1 MANKQ
6 DLLSALTPEELTIE
20 LGLDEIRER
29 SWQILPCSAK
39 TGDGLQDSM
48 EWIVEQINTQSGGKS
63 TLVAA
68 TPTITANNGTETI
81 ASDNAVKEATAKMS
95 ALTTSNP
102 DGF

>member
-48 EWIVEQINTQSGGKS
+48 EWIVEQINSGGGKPATVVVPTVIPTAIS
-63 TLVAA
+63 AA
-68 TPTITANNGTETI
+68 TTTA
-81 ASDNAVKEATAKMS
+81 ADVKEVTEKLS
-95 ALTTSNP
+95 ALTTSITEKV
-102 DGF
+102 

>member
-6 DLLSALTPEELTIE
+6 DLLSALTPEELTLE

-48 EWIVEQINTQSGGKS
+48 EWIVEQINSGGGKP
-63 TLVAA
+63 AA
-68 TPTITANNGTETI
+68 VVVPTVIPTAISATT
-81 ASDNAVKEATAKMS
+81 DVKEVTEKLS
-95 ALTTSNP
+95 ALTTSITEKV
-102 DGF
+102 

>member
-48 EWIVEQINTQSGGKS
+48 EWIVEQINSGGGKPAAVVVPTVIPTAIS
-63 TLVAA
+63 TA
-68 TPTITANNGTETI
+68 TA
-81 ASDNAVKEATAKMS
+81 DVKEVTEKLS
-95 ALTTSNP
+95 SLTTSITEKV
-102 DGF
+102 

>member
-6 DLLSALTPEELTIE
+6 DLLSALTPEELTTE

-48 EWIVEQINTQSGGKS
+48 EWIVEQINTGGGKVPLAAIGS
-63 TLVAA
+63 T
-68 TPTITANNGTETI
+68 
-81 ASDNAVKEATAKMS
+81 DVKEKESTVSPSTTAV
-95 ALTTSNP
+95 T
-102 DGF
+102 GEV